1 MRRTLLVL
9 LTGVAAACGGGS
21 HKSTTPPPPLPET
34 KTETPAPPPPN
45 PDADKVPETAKAPEP
60 PSGPVEVTLK
70 APQSKVKLVSAGKG
84 KRVALKLTP
93 KPGEKSPVEIA
104 MDFSGKTS
112 APPELGGTQEQV
124 APTVVLGGQL
134 ETKEVAA
141 DGATKFQVTVDNI
154 DARDVAGS
162 KTPAAEFKKS
172 LESLTGMTI
181 GGAVNTNGSTSDLTL
196 RVEKPDAASAEAL
209 GLIHLSLLPM
219 WPVLPTEPIAPGAKW
234 QVTTTQKLADQLDV
248 TQTTDYELVSHK
260 GNTWQLK
267 GTTKI
272 TGTDQDITAIDPKTG
287 KKGPKTTIGKI
298 AGTGTTEATLSEGSL
313 SPAST
318 QKLETTFEATVI
330 APTQDGKEQTIS
342 LKFELKQGNAVTS
355 KTASAQK

>member
-1 MRRTLLVL
+1 MRRTLLAL

-21 HKSTTPPPPLPET
+21 HQSTTPPPPLPET
-34 KTETPAPPPPN
+34 KTEPPAPPPK
-45 PDADKVPETAKAPEP
+45 PDADKPAETAKAPEP
-60 PSGPVEVTLK
+60 PAGPVEVTLK
-70 APQSKVKLVSAGKG
+70 APQSTVKLVSPGKG
-84 KRVALKLTP
+84 KRVALKLKP
-93 KPGEKSPVEIA
+93 KAGEKSPVEIA

-134 ETKEVAA
+134 ETQDVAA
-141 DGATKFQVTVDNI
+141 DGATKFKVTVDNI
-154 DARDVAGS
+154 DARDVTGS
-162 KTPAAEFKKS
+162 KTPAAEFKKN
-172 LESLTGMTI
+172 LESLAGLTI
-181 GGAVNTNGSTSDLTL
+181 NGAVNGNGSTSDLTL

-219 WPVLPTEPIAPGAKW
+219 WPVLPSEPVAPGAKW
-234 QVTTTQKLADQLDV
+234 QVTTSEKLADQLDV

-260 GNTWQLK
+260 GNTWKLK

-272 TGTDQDITAIDPKTG
+272 TGADQDVTATDPKTG

-330 APTQDGKEQTIS
+330 APAQDGKEQTIS